1 MRRPFGAL
9 AGKTLFLD
17 TEEEEEEEE
26 EEEPHRT
33 TIPLRADTDRAE

>member
-26 EEEPHRT
+26 QEPHRT

>member
-26 EEEPHRT
+26 EEPHRT

>member
-9 AGKTLFLD
+9 AGNTLFLD
-17 TEEEEEEEE
+17 TEEEEEE

-33 TIPLRADTDRAE
+33 TIPLRADTNTAG